1 MRFQRAKASGANA
14 AESAAWVQGG
24 GDVLNLVA
32 TTGSGG
38 GTAGEA
44 GASGEKGEKGDI
56 LSEELEKIG
65 HEIKRKNM
73 TSGLHIIVKDTEGY
87 YHGVAD
93 QRREGTAAGNN

>member
-1 MRFQRAKASGANA
+1 MSNRTAMIAM
-14 AESAAWVQGG
+14 GG
-24 GDVLNLVA
+24 NSL
-32 TTGSGG
+32 SP
-38 GTAGEA
+38 
-44 GASGEKGEKGDI
+44 KGEKGDI

-73 TSGLHIIVKDTEGY
+73 TSGLHIIVKDLEGY